1 MTSICVIC
9 ARDSSKRLPN
19 KNIRPLLGKPL
30 ITWTIEQAK
39 SSDLFELVAVSSDA
53 SSILEIARS
62 AGADFLIDRPAE
74 LASDTAS
81 VLPAI
86 LHCVHAAE
94 LSVEHKYDTLVC
106 LQATSPTR
114 TVDDIKDA
122 VALFQGSHADAV
134 VSGQEAKSS
143 PYFNLVEMAADG
155 SVHLSKT
162 LDEPIVRR
170 QDAPACFQLNGSIYV
185 WRRDLFCAA
194 PAVFYPN
201 TRIFVMPAD
210 RSIDIDTELDFT
222 LAELVLSR
230 RSETASRR
238 PPLDNSRHRT

>member
-9 ARDSSKRLPN
+9 ARGGSKGLPN

-30 ITWTIEQAK
+30 IAWTIDQAK
-39 SSDLFELVAVSSDA
+39 ASKLFELVAVSSDA
-53 SSILEIARS
+53 DAILDVAHA
-62 AGADFLIDRPAE
+62 AGADLLVNRPAE
-74 LASDTAS
+74 FATDTAS

-86 LHCVHAAE
+86 LHCLRAAE
-94 LSVEHKYDTLVC
+94 TSIGHPCETLVY

-114 TVDDIKDA
+114 TVDDIKNA
-122 VALFQGSHADAV
+122 VTFFEETSADAV
-134 VSGQEAKSS
+134 ISGQEAKAS
-143 PYFNLVEMAADG
+143 PYFTIVEMAADG

-162 LDEPIVRR
+162 LDRPIVRR
-170 QDAPACFQLNGSIYV
+170 QDAPECFQLNGSVYV

-194 PAVFYPN
+194 PSVLYPN
-201 TRIFVMPAD
+201 TRLFVMPAD

-230 RSETASRR
+230 RS
-238 PPLDNSRHRT
+238 